1 MASLTFRTHSPPSP
15 GFSRC
20 RRTPTRAAPT
30 GARARF
36 VTAHFLHGRLPWGTM
51 LVNVVGGALTTYS
64 AFAVQAHERRLRGGL
79 VVVLLTVPPALAAC
93 ALGHALGQA

>member
-1 MASLTFRTHSPPSP
+1 MP
-15 GFSRC
+15 
-20 RRTPTRAAPT
+20 
-30 GARARF
+30 
-36 VTAHFLHGRLPWGTM
+36 
-51 LVNVVGGALTTYS
+51 VNVVGGALTTYS